1 MWGPAYEAR
10 VTSVRFRDLMRRF
23 LRQIG
28 QLPQD
33 VINNIV
39 AQLRTILFEFQS
51 LTESLS
57 DATRKAL
64 R

>member
-1 MWGPAYEAR
+1 MMGPNYEAR

-23 LRQIG
+23 LSQVG

-39 AQLRTILFEFQS
+39 AQLRAILFEFQL